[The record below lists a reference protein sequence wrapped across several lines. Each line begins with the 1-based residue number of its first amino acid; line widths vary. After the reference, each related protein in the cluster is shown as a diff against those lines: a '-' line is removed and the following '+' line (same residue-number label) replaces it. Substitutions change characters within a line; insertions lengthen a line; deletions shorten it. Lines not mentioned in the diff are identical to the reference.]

1 MVLALPCV
9 SWQGPPIYRPNDL
22 SALSPKT
29 RTLMSLLE
37 QKEPQVVTAMPTRNV
52 VLTDNQAEFVE
63 YRVSS

>member
-1 MVLALPCV
+1 
-9 SWQGPPIYRPNDL
+9 
-22 SALSPKT
+22 
-29 RTLMSLLE
+29 MSLLE